1 MKKFPFSMHVKVDDF
16 IPATAAEKEYMVQM
30 RPSTTFFKD
39 GVKRLLKNKI
49 ATISFIIVV
58 LITLTSIFLPMF
70 WPYQYDN
77 MLGVKPGKAV
87 DNTYNDLAPLKYGA
101 TESKDILGEAVVS
114 EIILEAPLKEVY
126 KNDNEKKEA
135 QAYRNERIEEAKKL
149 LAEYNAGPKT
159 LDAFSQLKSK
169 LAKGDKYEK
178 FDEAVPLHFEK
189 STMIVLKEGTNEHT
203 KATTGIAQWVWE
215 LDLGAKS
222 VRTSG
227 DAQIFESAK
236 GVHIVCVDSF
246 NGKIRD
252 VFPHLFGT
260 DSQGRD
266 YFIRV
271 VYGARISL
279 AVGFFASIIVLIIGM
294 TVGSIAG
301 YIGGKVDI
309 VIMRIV
315 DIIYSL
321 PDTLMV
327 ILLAAVMNSALEGVI
342 EGTIL
347 EKLGGNMISLFVV
360 FALLYWVSMS
370 RLIRGQILSLR
381 EQEYVLAAQ
390 ATGAKG
396 SWIITKH
403 LIPNCISVVI
413 ISTALQIPNA
423 IFTESYLSF
432 LGLGVNAPMP
442 SLGSLAS
449 DARAAG
455 NLVNNPW
462 PLVFPAIAIGLVVL
476 SLNLFGDGL
485 RDAFDPKLK
494 N

>member
-1 MKKFPFSMHVKVDDF
+1 MKKPFSMHVDLDAF
-16 IPATAAEKEYMVQM
+16 IPATPDEKEYMVQM

-49 ATISFIIVV
+49 ATISFILIVLV
-58 LITLTSIFLPMF
+58 TLSSVFLPMF
-70 WPYQYDN
+70 WPYSYDK
-77 MLGVKPGKAV
+77 MLGINPGKPV
-87 DNTYNDLAPLKYGA
+87 DPSYNNLAPMTYGDTERVKLLGKANAGEYFFPANEENRAEKLAQAQELLAAYNANKGGLEAFAGLQSTAEGA
-101 TESKDILGEAVVS
+101 TYTAREGVIPKSFKDGKAITDWLW
-114 EIILEAPLKEVY
+114 EV
-126 KNDNEKKEA
+126 
-135 QAYRNERIEEAKKL
+135 
-149 LAEYNAGPKT
+149 NAMG
-159 LDAFSQLKSK
+159 
-169 LAKGDKYEK
+169 KG
-178 FDEAVPLHFEK
+178 L
-189 STMIVLKEGTNEHT
+189 
-203 KATTGIAQWVWE
+203 
-215 LDLGAKS
+215 
-222 VRTSG
+222 RTPG
-227 DAQIFESAK
+227 DAGVFENEQ
-236 GVHIVCVDSF
+236 GVYVVCL
-246 NGKIRD
+246 GGYEGETEK
-252 VFPHLFGT
+252 VFPHFFGT

-271 VYGARISL
+271 VYGTRISL

-294 TVGSIAG
+294 TIGSLAG

-327 ILLAAVMNSALEGVI
+327 ILLGSVMKVSLGKLI
-342 EGTIL
+342 DGTIL
-347 EKLGGNMISLFVV
+347 AKLGVNMISLFLV

-381 EQEYVLAAQ
+381 EQEYVLAAK
-390 ATGAKG
+390 AAGAKSG
-396 SWIITKH
+396 WVITKH

-413 ISTALQIPNA
+413 ISTALQIPSA

-442 SLGSLAS
+442 SLGALAS
-449 DARAAG
+449 DALNGINSYPLR
-455 NLVNNPW
+455 LVI
-462 PLVFPAIAIGLVVL
+462 PAIVISLIVL